1 MVTCHV
7 VSDKHEKLRAIP
19 NVEQQGAFLK
29 KLSRGVVVLV
39 LVLIEVNHCVEHRPW
54 ESPTD

>member
-7 VSDKHEKLRAIP
+7 VSDKHEKLRADP
-19 NVEQQGAFLK
+19 NVEQQGAIPEEVC
-29 KLSRGVVVLV
+29 RVVVLV
-39 LVLIEVNHCVEHRPW
+39 LVLIEVNHCVDHRPW